1 MLSDIQIKKK
11 IDALS
16 NKLNLGNFQEVI
28 AEASLLLKKNKHQ
41 VFFNILCLAYQG
53 ISEFR

>member
-16 NKLNLGNFQEVI
+16 IKLNLGNFQEVI
-28 AEASLLLKKNKHQ
+28 AEANLLLKKTL
-41 VFFNILCLAYQG
+41 IL
-53 ISEFR
+53 I